1 MVINKKM
8 EIKSW
13 QMKKRL
19 KNNLMTLKHLVKKKI
34 TVVTNSIIFLL
45 LSLGAFGYYAYN
57 SNLFKDGH
65 SKQIS
70 TEIENNIVKE
80 TLAEGEKN
88 VLTESIVEET
98 LAEGETLESKNN

>member
-1 MVINKKM
+1 MADEK
-8 EIKSW
+8 EIK
-13 QMKKRL
+13 KKSDDFKASR
-19 KNNLMTLKHLVKKKI
+19 KKKI

-45 LSLGAFGYYAYN
+45 LSLCAFGYYAYN

-80 TLAEGEKN
+80 TLAEGE
-88 VLTESIVEET
+88 
-98 LAEGETLESKNN
+98 TLESKNN

>member
-1 MVINKKM
+1 MADEK
-8 EIKSW
+8 EIKKQSDDFKASR
-13 QMKKRL
+13 Q
-19 KNNLMTLKHLVKKKI
+19 KKI
-34 TVVTNSIIFLL
+34 KVVTNSIIFLL
-45 LSLGAFGYYAYN
+45 LSLCAFGYYAYN